1 MYKRQIL
8 DGVATVSRQTIVLVQ
23 EIREL
28 MKDYKLRMR
37 SEFPKIYRQELL
49 NNLFRHPY
57 TKISVLQE
65 ELNISRPT
73 ANRYLD
79 ILATAGYLE
88 KRRVGRSNYYINT
101 KLLKLFFDLSNDTK
115 VFQSANSRNKR
126 RREF

>member
-1 MYKRQIL
+1 IL